1 LFGLWPTNLLS
12 VKFAVHASMK
22 KKIAKKNQDG
32 LDRIIQGDCVEVMNS
47 LPEKCVDVIFADPP
61 YNLQLANKLIRPNE
75 TVVDAVND
83 HWDKFDSRD
92 EYDTFTRRW
101 LTACRRVLK
110 DTGTIWVIG
119 AYHNI
124 FRVGSIMADLGFW
137 TLNDIIWIKTNP
149 MPNFRGVRFANA
161 HETLIWAKKSK
172 EQKKYTFNYQTMKTF
187 NDDKQMRSD
196 WYIPLCGGSERCR
209 VNGEK
214 AHSTQKPEGLL
225 RRVILASTHKGDVI
239 LDPFFGSGTTG
250 AVARKLGRRWL
261 GIEKEARYIHVA
273 SERIQSVKC
282 PELSDELF
290 AAPSRKNMEKVTMGN
305 LLESG
310 LIRVGD
316 LFFSATQKHKAVVCA
331 DGGLKV
337 GDARGSIHKMG
348 ARLEGRQSCNGWDYW
363 WYVTPSG
370 HLHSID
376 ELRSIYRRDFLDVKG
391 LSQ

>member
-1 LFGLWPTNLLS
+1 
-12 VKFAVHASMK
+12 MK

-92 EYDTFTRRW
+92 EYDAFTRRW

-196 WYIPLCGGSERCR
+196 WYIPY
-209 VNGEK
+209 
-214 AHSTQKPEGLL
+214 A
-225 RRVILASTHKGDVI
+225 
-239 LDPFFGSGTTG
+239 
-250 AVARKLGRRWL
+250 
-261 GIEKEARYIHVA
+261 
-273 SERIQSVKC
+273 
-282 PELSDELF
+282 
-290 AAPSRKNMEKVTMGN
+290 
-305 LLESG
+305 
-310 LIRVGD
+310 
-316 LFFSATQKHKAVVCA
+316 AVVS
-331 DGGLKV
+331 
-337 GDARGSIHKMG
+337 DAG
-348 ARLEGRQSCNGWDYW
+348 
-363 WYVTPSG
+363 
-370 HLHSID
+370 
-376 ELRSIYRRDFLDVKG
+376 
-391 LSQ
+391 